1 MNILILAL
9 EEDFA
14 LVLLRA
20 LKSSGMRCYVWGV
33 EGFYSVQLSRYCRGY
48 AGSARSEFTNPSQG
62 SISRI
67 NRLCDK
73 KKIDLVLAADVGGA
87 QLLSKIRD
95 SISPAVKIFPTAASS
110 QLEML
115 HNKWKF
121 ACFLK
126 NNSILSP
133 RTALLSGPEDI
144 RCLNFTYPVIVKPLD
159 LCNGQGVRRFDSYR
173 ELARYISHKGRYN
186 KPPLI
191 VQEYIPG
198 EDIDLNILAENGR
211 ILVYSVQKWLSAE
224 KMRFVTHKEAVDTGR
239 RIVARCGYTGV
250 VHFDMRIDSRNNS
263 VKVIECN
270 PRFWGSLKASHWNGV
285 DFLGSG
291 IKLARGERLQE
302 NHAQGMVTYILP
314 DKALRRVIRGDLSI
328 LRDMPRETARD
339 IRDIIF
345 DPLSSAAHFLGMAL
359 KAGTGGRKEVH
370 SSQPTAQHS
379 KYAKDEI

>member
-20 LKSSGMRCYVWGV
+20 LKSSGMKCYVWGV
-33 EGFYSVQLSRYCRGY
+33 KGFYSVKLSRYCRGY
-48 AGSARSEFTNPSQG
+48 SGSARSEFENPSQG
-62 SISRI
+62 LISSI
-67 NRLCDK
+67 NRLCEK
-73 KKIDLVLAADVGGA
+73 KRIDLVLAADVGGA

-115 HNKWKF
+115 HNKWEF

-126 NNSILSP
+126 NNSIP
-133 RTALLSGPEDI
+133 FPPTVLLSGQEDI
-144 RCLNFTYPVIVKPLD
+144 GRLNFTYPVVVKPLD
-159 LCNGQGVRRFDSYR
+159 LCNGQGVRKFDSYKGLVKYVSR
-173 ELARYISHKGRYN
+173 KGRYN
-186 KPPLI
+186 KLPLI

-198 EDIDLNILAENGR
+198 GDIDLNILAENGR
-211 ILVYSVQKWLSAE
+211 TLAYSVQKWLSAE
-224 KMRFVTHKEAVDTGR
+224 KMRFVTHKEAMDAGR

-250 VHFDMRIDSRNNS
+250 VHFDMRIDSRDNS

-270 PRFWGSLKASHWNGV
+270 PRFWGSLKASRWNGV
-285 DFLGSG
+285 DFVGLG

-302 NHAQGMVTYILP
+302 NHAQGTVTYILP

-359 KAGTGGRKEVH
+359 KAGPGL
-370 SSQPTAQHS
+370 
-379 KYAKDEI
+379 